1 MNQILFANENG
12 QKKSMTVDIN
22 KIIKFFCIFVIILG
36 LGITTIGAYSFITI
50 NSASMEDD
58 KLFPEIDIQKK
69 ENHIY
74 ITITHAKGKESV
86 KYQWNDAQEHTING
100 SGRTQISEI
109 LELPA
114 GTNILNLTVR
124 DVTGQ
129 EIKDKRE
136 FISESEIGP
145 DVELPEINISPD
157 GKEVRI
163 VATDETEISYL
174 TYQWENQEEIRVD
187 VTDENKKTISINIP
201 VLTGENLLIV
211 KATDASGNTRTDR
224 LNVNG
229 IVEPT
234 IEIYADE
241 NTAEFVIKL
250 TDEMGLKILAYD
262 HNGKKIKIELDG
274 QYEVEHRVKLQDGT
288 NTITVYAFNIQDSM
302 SQYTGIYDYNER

>member
-69 ENHIY
+69 RKSYIY
-74 ITITHAKGKESV
+74 NNNTCK
-86 KYQWNDAQEHTING
+86 WNRKRKISMECAQEHTING

-262 HNGKKIKIELDG
+262 HNGEKIKIELDG

>member
-36 LGITTIGAYSFITI
+36 LGITTMGAYSFITI

-74 ITITHAKGKESV
+74 ITITHGNGIESV

-174 TYQWENQEEIRVD
+174 TYQWNDEEPTRVDLDSTSTDRTQIRASVEVLRGQNTLTITAVDNDGNTTTQTETIKGANRPTFTVTAEGTNLVINAQDEEGISKIAITVDGVTTDTGDAPLNQKEIR
-187 VTDENKKTISINIP
+187 
-201 VLTGENLLIV
+201 
-211 KATDASGNTRTDR
+211 ATQ
-224 LNVNG
+224 
-229 IVEPT
+229 
-234 IEIYADE
+234 EI
-241 NTAEFVIKL
+241 TP
-250 TDEMGLKILAYD
+250 
-262 HNGKKIKIELDG
+262 
-274 QYEVEHRVKLQDGT
+274 GT
-288 NTITVYAFNIQDSM
+288 HTVTITVTNISGLAEEQSF
-302 SQYTGIYDYNER
+302 TVTL